1 MVISKLLQKYKV
13 GCGRGMSAIQKPN
26 LHFMINSIIDWK
38 ESFIET
44 IPPKEGEEPVKPKP
58 DDYFLNPGDCFCI
71 GNSEKG
77 DKTRIILAIDKD
89 DTIVCIIND
98 TGVLALDRIYDEKI
112 LPEFELQK
120 KKYDRVQ
127 VNSWTAKNTNSS
139 FPKNENH
146 IVEVKI
152 NKFKYKIW
160 KDRFFK
166 NRGDIKFPE
175 GYLELNV
182 ISDETLG
189 QEITLLFTKYG
200 VYYLNDSVETELFN
214 MPDFLSDIA
223 DLTISWMY
231 NEVPEL

>member
-1 MVISKLLQKYKV
+1 MGEPAPKSNTCKFTDVQ
-13 GCGRGMSAIQKPN
+13 
-26 LHFMINSIIDWK
+26 
-38 ESFIET
+38 ES
-44 IPPKEGEEPVKPKP
+44 
-58 DDYFLNPGDCFCI
+58 DYFYKACI
-71 GNSEKG
+71 WG
-77 DKTRIILAIDKD
+77 
-89 DTIVCIIND
+89 
-98 TGVLALDRIYDEKI
+98 
-112 LPEFELQK
+112 
-120 KKYDRVQ
+120 
-127 VNSWTAKNTNSS
+127 
-139 FPKNENH
+139 NENH
-146 IVEVKI
+146 IVEIKI